1 MTHKNKFELWW
12 RAFPALEYTVEYLAD
27 ASEYYRRKKELKK
40 NLDDSF
46 FNGVEILPPK
56 IRSLT

>member
-12 RAFPALEYTVEYLAD
+12 RAFPALEYTVEYFISA
-27 ASEYYRRKKELKK
+27 AEYHQRKRELKR

-46 FNGVEILPPK
+46 FDGIEILPVK
-56 IRSLT
+56 TRSLT

>member
-12 RAFPALEYTVEYLAD
+12 RAFPALEYTVEYFIS
-27 ASEYYRRKKELKK
+27 ASEYHQRKRELKGI
-40 NLDDSF
+40 LEESF
-46 FNGVEILPPK
+46 VEGVEILPAR